1 MSKCN
6 SGELTYYQRNRD
18 VILNRAN
25 YYCENDKERLKGK
38 ARDQYRNSSKAEK
51 KWKETIWK
59 KLIPKYVWRKKKQTK
74 RVSKK
79 ISRG

>member
-6 SGELTYYQRNRD
+6 SVELTYYQRNRG

-38 ARDQYRNSSKAEK
+38 ARDQYRNSSKEEK
-51 KWKETIWK
+51 K
-59 KLIPKYVWRKKKQTK
+59 
-74 RVSKK
+74 
-79 ISRG
+79 

>member
-51 KWKETIWK
+51 KMKGDNMK
-59 KLIPKYVWRKKKQTK
+59 KTDTKICLKKKKTN
-74 RVSKK
+74 
-79 ISRG
+79 